1 AAPGS
6 ARAPAVPSR
15 APRWSCGCPSRRQES
30 EMSTTSGNPPT
41 RLRVVVVDDHSLVR
55 SGVRS
60 ELEAHAPD
68 LAIVGEAAD
77 VESAVA
83 VVHQTVPDV
92 VLLDVHLPGGRG
104 GGGIDVITGCRDVPS
119 RFLALSVSDSSEDVV
134 GVIRAGA
141 RGYVTKAISPTEPD
155 DSVRSTAGGDA
166 D

>member
-1 AAPGS
+1 
-6 ARAPAVPSR
+6 
-15 APRWSCGCPSRRQES
+15 RRQES

-104 GGGIDVITGCRDVPS
+104 GGGIGGVSVAPPRAAPRPARPASPPRAPAPAAGRRAAPS
-119 RFLALSVSDSSEDVV
+119 RPPAPPLAPPRPP
-134 GVIRAGA
+134 G
-141 RGYVTKAISPTEPD
+141 
-155 DSVRSTAGGDA
+155 
-166 D
+166 